1 MGECGVTDG
10 LLSTNSYNLTI
21 AIDETFFLAYIFFVK
36 ASILDT
42 HIIDFEDCCTVK
54 KWSSGVFKELQ
65 RNQCRFKDINKK
77 TSLMF

>member
-1 MGECGVTDG
+1 MGECGITDG

-54 KWSSGVFKELQ
+54 K
-65 RNQCRFKDINKK
+65 
-77 TSLMF
+77 

>member
-1 MGECGVTDG
+1 MGECGITDG

-21 AIDETFFLAYIFFVK
+21 SIDETFFLAYIFFVK

-54 KWSSGVFKELQ
+54 KLSSGVFKELQ